1 MNKNTKKYFFY
12 HVFINHV
19 KISSLINLYAK
30 VFFYVKRRSKEKKL
44 HVPFEN

>member
-30 VFFYVKRRSKEKKL
+30 VFLCKTKVEGKKL